1 MTTRQLPGRTGVLD
15 AAADLFLGHGYAG
28 TTVRDIAEAA
38 GMKAGS
44 IYYHFDSKDEILT
57 AILDVGMSIID
68 DALTEAMT
76 LLDDEAP
83 ATVRLHAAVTAH
95 LEALF
100 EHGPYTAAHVRLY
113 HDSPPDVRAAGRPA
127 RDAYERRWAGL
138 LEAAQRAGHVAADVD
153 LTILRLSLFGAMNG
167 ALAWYRPDGE
177 RSLDEVAIT
186 ITHMCTGGAA

>member
-1 MTTRQLPGRTGVLD
+1 MRTRQLPGRTGVLD
-15 AAADLFLGHGYAG
+15 AAADLFLERGYAG
-28 TTVRDIAEAA
+28 TTVRDIADAA

-57 AILDVGMSIID
+57 AILDAGMTIID
-68 DALTEAMT
+68 EAMT
-76 LLDDEAP
+76 EALALADDEAS
-83 ATVRLHAAVTAH
+83 TTDRLHAAVTAH

-113 HDSPPDVRAAGRPA
+113 HDSPGDVRVAARPA
-127 RDAYERRWAGL
+127 RDAYEQRWAEL
-138 LEAAQRAGHVAADVD
+138 LEAAQQAGVVEPDVD

-177 RSLDEVAIT
+177 RSLDEVATT
-186 ITHMCTGGAA
+186 ITHMCTGGAT